1 MTQALPSPLA
11 TLLAQTPFRGLSDRA
26 QQRLQQQMQLRR
38 FEEGR
43 ILSSDSVIGS
53 EVLVILEGSARLLGD
68 REGTPFTLER
78 LGPGDL
84 VGLVSLLRAE
94 ACEQVSAATPV
105 LAASLPDE
113 LVLEW
118 LRSEAGFRSWCQ
130 SRLWTAELHDLLR
143 RHDAA
148 DPNAPVFDP
157 IRWRERLEQWRR
169 SARCLA
175 PGADLPQQL
184 RDSERLLLASA
195 NGVNRD
201 LGSTLAVGE
210 PLPEARPPL
219 PLRLLAIED
228 STLNPAPLA
237 APAAGAIT
245 PESAGSA
252 LAAPTALGG
261 GAPALGGGAPAMEAA
276 SQPLPTSLDLGR
288 GEKGRG
294 LQLVR
299 ANGVLEETLACFQM
313 LSKLLDLPYRRD
325 SIEKILRDKLRRG
338 QAPDLQLSGQIAAML
353 GLLVTGAK
361 VPARS
366 ATRLITPCLVPWKG
380 SFAVATASNAS
391 GLRLASPADGW
402 VQLSP
407 AQIAETWPEGL
418 ELLLLERSTATPEQK
433 FGPDWFWPALKRY
446 RGMLLQVLL
455 ASFVVQLFSLANPL
469 LIQVIIDK
477 VISQRSLDTL
487 QILGMALVVVTLMEG
502 VIGSL
507 RTFLFTDTTNRI
519 DLRLGAEV
527 IDHLLRLP
535 LGYFDRRPV
544 GELGTRIAELEKI
557 RNFLTGQALMTVLD
571 AAFSVIYIVVMA
583 IYSWLLTLIALAVL
597 PIQIALTMLGAPLF
611 RRQYRQSAEE
621 NARTQSHLVEV
632 LTGIQTVKA
641 QNVEM
646 VSRWKWQDF
655 YSRYISRTF
664 EKTITGTFLNESSQV
679 LQKLSQLLVL
689 WVGASLVLKGEL
701 TLGQLIAFRIISGY
715 VTQPLLRLSS
725 IWQNIQE
732 LRVSF
737 ERLADVVDTP
747 EESSA
752 ADKANIP
759 LPPVKG
765 DVTFENLSFSFA
777 PGSPEVLSNINLH
790 IPTGTFVGI
799 VGQSGS
805 GKSTLM
811 KLLPRLYSPDRGRIL
826 VDGYDI
832 DKVELY
838 SLRRQIGIVPQDPL
852 LFSGTVSEN
861 IALTNPE
868 APSDAIVEAARIASA
883 HDFIMSL
890 PSGYS
895 TPVGERGASLSGG
908 QRQRIAIARTLLA
921 NPRLLV
927 MDEATSALDYDTE
940 RQVCDNLRESLH
952 ECTVFFITHRLTTIR
967 RADLIV
973 MMHQGAI
980 VETGTHEELMAL
992 KGRYYA
998 LYRQQEAS

>member
-1 MTQALPSPLA
+1 MTSTVPGRTDWLTLPPFDGLSVEGRER
-11 TLLAQTPFRGLSDRA
+11 LLAEARPCRFRLGEDLSHAGSIGDR
-26 QQRLQQQMQLRR
+26 
-38 FEEGR
+38 
-43 ILSSDSVIGS
+43 
-53 EVLVILEGSARLLGD
+53 VLVLHEGEARLLAERDGQ
-68 REGTPFTLER
+68 PFTLER
-78 LGPGDL
+78 LGPGAI

-94 ACEQVSAATPV
+94 GIEPVSAASEL
-105 LAASLPDE
+105 LATAVPDT
-113 LVLEW
+113 LVLELLLAEDG
-118 LRSEAGFRSWCQ
+118 LRQWCGHHV
-130 SRLWTAELHDLLR
+130 WTAELHQLLLQR
-143 RHDAA
+143 DGAA
-148 DPNAPVFDP
+148 AGRFDP
-157 IRWRERLEQWRR
+157 SLWRQRIERLRLR
-169 SARCLA
+169 TRVVLPTAA
-175 PGADLPQQL
+175 GASIL
-184 RDSERLLLASA
+184 RDGEELLLASA
-195 NGVNRD
+195 NVPD
-201 LGSTLAVGE
+201 LAIGSVLPAAE
-210 PLPEARPPL
+210 PLPQPRPPL
-219 PLRLLAIED
+219 PLRLLA
-228 STLNPAPLA
+228 L
-237 APAAGAIT
+237 APAAPDPSDTTQAGDPAI
-245 PESAGSA
+245 PIEVAAGG
-252 LAAPTALGG
+252 LA
-261 GAPALGGGAPAMEAA
+261 
-276 SQPLPTSLDLGR
+276 QPSSLDLGQDR
-288 GEKGRG
+288 SDRG
-294 LQLVR
+294 LTLVR
-299 ANGVLEETLACFQM
+299 GSGPLEETLACFQM
-313 LSKLLDLPYRRD
+313 LGKLLELPYRRD
-325 SIEKILRDKLRRG
+325 AVDKILRDKMRRG
-338 QAPDLQLSGQIAAML
+338 QPPDLQLCGQIAAML

-361 VPARS
+361 VPAAS
-366 ATRLITPCLVPWKG
+366 ATRLITPCLVPWKEG
-380 SFAVATASNAS
+380 FAIATASNAA
-391 GLRLASPADGW
+391 GLRLASPAEGW

-407 AQIAETWPEGL
+407 AQIAEQYPEGL
-418 ELLLLERSTATPEQK
+418 ELLLLERSIDTPEQT
-433 FGPDWFWPALKRY
+433 FGPGWFWPALKRY

-477 VISQRSLDTL
+477 VITQRSLDTL

-535 LGYFDRRPV
+535 LGYFDKRPV

-557 RNFLTGQALMTVLD
+557 RNFLTGQALMTLLD
-571 AAFSVIYIVVMA
+571 AAFSVIYIIVMA
-583 IYSWLLTLIALAVL
+583 IYSWLLTIIALAVL
-597 PIQIALTMLGAPLF
+597 PIQVGLTLLGAPLF
-611 RRQYRQSAEE
+611 RRQYRQAAEE

-646 VSRWKWQDF
+646 VSRWKWQEL
-655 YSRYISRTF
+655 YAKYISRTF
-664 EKTITGTFLNESSQV
+664 EKTITGTFLNETSSV

-689 WVGASLVLKGEL
+689 WVGATMVLKGEL

-747 EESSA
+747 EESSE
-752 ADKANIP
+752 ADRGHIP

-765 DVTFENLSFSFA
+765 DVVFENLSFRFNPA
-777 PGSPEVLSNINLH
+777 GPEVLTNVSLH
-790 IPTGTFVGI
+790 VPPGTFTGI

-811 KLLPRLYSPDRGRIL
+811 KLLPRLYSPTKGRIL

-852 LFSGTVSEN
+852 LFSGTISEN

-868 APSDAIVEAARIASA
+868 APSDAIVEAARIADA
-883 HDFIMSL
+883 HDFIMELS
-890 PSGYS
+890 SGYS
-895 TPVGERGASLSGG
+895 TPLGERGASLSGG
-908 QRQRIAIARTLLA
+908 QRQRIAIARTLLSQ
-921 NPRLLV
+921 PQLLV

-940 RQVCDNLRESLH
+940 RRVCDNLREAMSQS
-952 ECTVFFITHRLTTIR
+952 TVFFITHRLSTIR

-980 VETGTHEELMAL
+980 VETGSHEELMAM
-992 KGRYYA
+992 KGRYFA
-998 LYRQQEAS
+998 LYRQQEAG